1 MSIIESA
8 PMTALYVS
16 LMIVVSQRVDTIR
29 ASIRTALRDRRCQ
42 CVVTQAV
49 SSAAGK
55 QVCGPRPKTSKGKQL
70 VGGGG
75 ELGWFRL
82 HKHVRQRVY
91 VHESFH

>member
-29 ASIRTALRDRRCQ
+29 ASIHTALRDRRCQ

-70 VGGGG
+70 GAGRTGGDA
-75 ELGWFRL
+75 EIQTA
-82 HKHVRQRVY
+82 HTASECTY
-91 VHESFH
+91 T